1 MQPSRRSILRLLSSA
16 LLPCAPGKSA
26 ESVAFAHYR
35 AHATIS
41 LLSVPI
47 FSKQDVGGAVLQ
59 IEQRTADKSET
70 VAVQFCAGSWPDRLR
85 GFNRFGMT
93 QEKVQVEEGRIVE
106 SNYLSFMTSSPEKNL
121 AQAKQSFLES
131 KSVSFSADHG
141 RTAEGEYT
149 SVVEHIALS
158 GAHTWFDCR
167 QVADSLKQSFSQAPP
182 HKRTGGALATF
193 LYAAREAVLRRV
205 PCQIEFLHA
214 AKIYRLSSAWPN
226 PSLMEGTIRDESE
239 HVTSQFKVQIDR
251 NDPASMPLYFEFR
264 PKSFLTLRF
273 QRTEPQTAP
282 SLQSL
287 LREESV

>member
-16 LLPCAPGKSA
+16 LLPCAPGKSS
-26 ESVAFAHYR
+26 ESAAFAHYR

-59 IEQRTADKSET
+59 VEQRAAGNAST

-121 AQAKQSFLES
+121 AQAKQSFVES

-149 SVVEHIALS
+149 SVVDHIALS

-167 QVADSLKQSFSQAPP
+167 QVADSLKQSFSQAAP
-182 HKRTGGALATF
+182 HKRSGGALATF

-214 AKIYRLSSAWPN
+214 AKIYRLTSAWPN
-226 PSLMEGTIRDESE
+226 PALMEGTIHDESG
-239 HVTSQFKVQIDR
+239 HVTSQFKVQVDR
-251 NDPASMPLYFEFR
+251 NDPAAMPPSFEFR

-282 SLQSL
+282 TLQPL
-287 LREESV
+287 LTKESA

>member
-16 LLPCAPGKSA
+16 LLPWASGKST
-26 ESVAFAHYR
+26 ESAAFAHYR

-59 IEQRTADKSET
+59 VEQRAARNAET
-70 VAVQFCAGSWPDRLR
+70 VAVQFCAGSWPD
-85 GFNRFGMT
+85 
-93 QEKVQVEEGRIVE
+93 RIVE

-121 AQAKQSFLES
+121 AQAKQSFVES

-149 SVVEHIALS
+149 SVVDHIALS
-158 GAHTWFDCR
+158 GARTWFDCR
-167 QVADSLKQSFSQAPP
+167 QVADSLKQSFSQAAP

-193 LYAAREAVLRRV
+193 LYAARDAVLRRV

-214 AKIYRLSSAWPN
+214 AKIYRLTSAWPN
-226 PSLMEGTIRDESE
+226 PALMEGTIRDDSG

-251 NDPASMPLYFEFR
+251 NDPTAMPLYFEFR

-287 LREESV
+287 LREESA